1 MKSTFHGGITYQGFS
16 TGSGKSTGVPCA
28 AWPVPPDHRIGVAAS
43 APEPCSVPWPD
54 NFSEDEMKWQ
64 YQSVTSGMQLEAGTP
79 AEDVDLMTATS
90 GDDLLP
96 DEGAARQTWAARTG
110 DETEEDEAE
119 EDKPRAKRSLPGL
132 PEFVTTLIVRNIPYV
147 CTQTD
152 LQEEWPIRHF
162 AYDYLHLPLD
172 TRNRPLGY
180 AFLNFLE
187 PLHASEFYS
196 QWHGQFLMKHHFS
209 KSLSVTVAHRQGRHA
224 NLLGVKGNNLKAGVP
239 VVFQGG
245 IRLTKEEVLQA
256 IETAKRSMAKPS
268 GGEGRFQ

>member
-110 DETEEDEAE
+110 DETEEDLGLAE
-119 EDKPRAKRSLPGL
+119 SRGSNHPGWRFAMLPLRTKPRRTNHERSAPCLVCRSL
-132 PEFVTTLIVRNIPYV
+132 
-147 CTQTD
+147 
-152 LQEEWPIRHF
+152 
-162 AYDYLHLPLD
+162 
-172 TRNRPLGY
+172 
-180 AFLNFLE
+180 
-187 PLHASEFYS
+187 
-196 QWHGQFLMKHHFS
+196 
-209 KSLSVTVAHRQGRHA
+209 
-224 NLLGVKGNNLKAGVP
+224 
-239 VVFQGG
+239 
-245 IRLTKEEVLQA
+245 
-256 IETAKRSMAKPS
+256 
-268 GGEGRFQ
+268 